1 MAKSKKR
8 KPVNENL
15 AAYAFLAPWL
25 IGFILL
31 VLYPLFDTIFI
42 SFFDAVIKIDGL
54 QKTFIGLNNY
64 REAIFQNTDFT
75 PLIIQ
80 FFVMELTY
88 IPSIL
93 IISLILAILLNSK
106 IKFKGLFRLIYFFPV
121 VILSGPV
128 MSQLE
133 SSNTTAMLDVSKVL
147 IFRMVN
153 NLSPL
158 LGDTIVSLFTNFTV
172 ILWLTGI
179 PVVLFLNGLQRI
191 NSNLYEAAQIDGAN
205 AWQILWKISL
215 PNLKSTA
222 LIVSIFIIIQV
233 ALFEMNPI
241 YQFVVNDQITKNRL
255 VRLGFASSVVVMY
268 SLIIIIVIAI
278 VLLIFRE
285 PNDEKYV
292 ETLKEKQE
300 RKLIKMRKS
309 QRKDETVKEFINRV
323 FKKNQGGTNS

>member
-1 MAKSKKR
+1 
-8 KPVNENL
+8 
-15 AAYAFLAPWL
+15 
-25 IGFILL
+25 
-31 VLYPLFDTIFI
+31 
-42 SFFDAVIKIDGL
+42 
-54 QKTFIGLNNY
+54 
-64 REAIFQNTDFT
+64 
-75 PLIIQ
+75 
-80 FFVMELTY
+80 MELTY

-153 NLSPL
+153 NLSPF

-285 PNDEKYV
+285 PNDEK
-292 ETLKEKQE
+292 
-300 RKLIKMRKS
+300 IC
-309 QRKDETVKEFINRV
+309 
-323 FKKNQGGTNS
+323 